1 MSDSENENV
10 EIVYVDE
17 TESDNEP
24 ETIEEPEPVEEP
36 EPIKEKPISKA
47 IQNKVPKRKKREMTP
62 ERKAILLENLRRGRE
77 TASKNRKKKALAKK
91 IKKQEQDDE
100 IDEVIVKSIEK
111 KTKTKQIFNDYED
124 LKKRYDILNNE
135 YERINTERSSYTE
148 YRGRNTKSNRE
159 PKPVKK
165 MDNDNLKPIME
176 EPIQNKPPLEIPKIP
191 THKVSL
197 WDL

>member
-10 EIVYVDE
+10 EIVYVND
-17 TESDNEP
+17 TESDNDPEPIEDP
-24 ETIEEPEPVEEP
+24 ETIEEPEPEP
-36 EPIKEKPISKA
+36 VKEK
-47 IQNKVPKRKKREMTP
+47 PKRKKREMTP

-77 TASKNRKKKALAKK
+77 TASKNRKKKALARK

-135 YERINTERSSYTE
+135 YTEF
-148 YRGRNTKSNRE
+148 RGRNTKSLRE
-159 PKPVKK
+159 PKPIKN
-165 MDNDNLKPIME
+165 MDNDDLKPIME
-176 EPIQNKPPLEIPKIP
+176 EPIQNKPPLEKPKIAS
-191 THKVSL
+191 HKVSL

>member
-24 ETIEEPEPVEEP
+24 ETIEPETIEPEPEP
-36 EPIKEKPISKA
+36 EPIAQQQKEK
-47 IQNKVPKRKKREMTP
+47 PKRKKREMTP

-77 TASKNRKKKALAKK
+77 TASKNRKKKALARK

-135 YERINTERSSYTE
+135 YTE
-148 YRGRNTKSNRE
+148 YRGSNTKSIRE
-159 PKPVKK
+159 PKPIKN
-165 MDNDNLKPIME
+165 MDNDDLKPIME
-176 EPIQNKPPLEIPKIP
+176 EPIQNIPPLEKPKIAS
-191 THKVSL
+191 HKVSL

>member
-24 ETIEEPEPVEEP
+24 ETIEEPEPEP
-36 EPIKEKPISKA
+36 EPIKEK
-47 IQNKVPKRKKREMTP
+47 PKRKKREMTP

-77 TASKNRKKKALAKK
+77 TASKNRKKKALARK

-135 YERINTERSSYTE
+135 YTE

>member
-62 ERKAILLENLRRGRE
+62 ER
-77 TASKNRKKKALAKK
+77 
-91 IKKQEQDDE
+91 
-100 IDEVIVKSIEK
+100 
-111 KTKTKQIFNDYED
+111 
-124 LKKRYDILNNE
+124 
-135 YERINTERSSYTE
+135 
-148 YRGRNTKSNRE
+148 
-159 PKPVKK
+159 
-165 MDNDNLKPIME
+165 
-176 EPIQNKPPLEIPKIP
+176 
-191 THKVSL
+191 
-197 WDL
+197 